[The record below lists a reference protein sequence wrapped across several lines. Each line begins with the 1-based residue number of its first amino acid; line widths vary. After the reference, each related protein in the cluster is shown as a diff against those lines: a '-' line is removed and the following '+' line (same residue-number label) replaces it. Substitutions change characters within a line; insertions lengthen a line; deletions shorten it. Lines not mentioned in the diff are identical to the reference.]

1 MKKTVLV
8 TGGAGYIGSHTC
20 KALAEAGF
28 EPVVYDSL
36 LRGNSWAVRWG
47 PMEQGDLMDE
57 DRLQEVLRTYR
68 PEGVIHFAAFAYVG
82 ESMQDPLA
90 YYRNNTCGT
99 VALLR
104 AMAAEGVG
112 RLVFSSTCAT
122 YGTPESNPIRE
133 DMPQNPINPY
143 GRSKLMVEHVLK
155 DCALTGALS
164 AVALRYFNA
173 AGADADGEIGEAH
186 DPETH
191 LIPLALGAAQGS
203 APPLTVFGDDH
214 PTPDGTCIRDYIH
227 VTDLADA
234 HVRALG
240 YAGSNPGFAAF
251 NLGTGAGVSV
261 RELIRTAEEITGRA
275 VPHVIGP
282 RRDGDPAALVADS
295 TLARERLGWSAQHS
309 DLRNILGTAWNWMEG
324 RTRQLPGPRNSE
336 KTT

>member
-1 MKKTVLV
+1 MERMKKKVLV

-20 KALAEAGF
+20 KALAQAGF

-36 LRGNSWAVRWG
+36 QRGNAWAVRWG

-57 DRLQEVLRTYR
+57 DRLREVLRTHR
-68 PEGVIHFAAFAYVG
+68 PEGVIHFAAFINVG
-82 ESMQDPLA
+82 ESTQDPLA
-90 YYRNNTCGT
+90 YYSNNTCGT

-112 RLVFSSTCAT
+112 RIVFSSTCAI

-143 GRSKLMVEHVLK
+143 GQSKLMVEHVLR
-155 DCALTGALS
+155 DCARTGALS

-203 APPLTVFGDDH
+203 SPPLTVFGDDH

-251 NLGTGAGVSV
+251 NLGTGTGFSV
-261 RELIRTAEEITGRA
+261 RELIRTAEEITGLA
-275 VPHVIGP
+275 VPHAIGP
-282 RRDGDPAALVADS
+282 RRDGDAAALVADAS
-295 TLARERLGWSAQHS
+295 LARELLGWTAQHS
-309 DLRNILGTAWNWMEG
+309 DLRNILGTAWNWMQG
-324 RTRQLPGPRNSE
+324 GTRQMPTAHG
-336 KTT
+336 